1 MKLGSSLGRDTSEPW
16 AWREFYKMDTVQ
28 TNFWQLH
35 RKALRVSLLISKSC
49 PKSPALDKLTI
60 KFDFYV
66 CFFTIAFWKAR
77 AETWLLLLYLGGQG
91 QILEETVCNCAS
103 VVMHKDTS
111 HQPHQHNDLQPF
123 VRNWCSIRLVFC
135 FSREWDLNPFAYW
148 GRFYQILKSRIYLY
162 NVWAS
167 L

>member
-1 MKLGSSLGRDTSEPW
+1 MTLGSSLRRDASEPW
-16 AWREFYKMDTVQ
+16 AWREFYKMAIVQ
-28 TNFWQLH
+28 TIFCQLS
-35 RKALRVSLLISKSC
+35 RKAW
-49 PKSPALDKLTI
+49 KSPNWFPRNVPRALRWINWLWSLI
-60 KFDFYV
+60 FMFV
-66 CFFTIAFWKAR
+66 FFTIAR

-91 QILEETVCNCAS
+91 QILEETVCNCVS
-103 VVMHKDTS
+103 VVMNKDTS
-111 HQPHQHNDLQPF
+111 NQPHQHNDLQPF